1 MPAPTSRSTAAI
13 TRGSSGALSTT
24 PCEPRVAIRSRVST
38 ISPTGAASVRWNR
51 ERMTAG
57 RIPGSSASNA
67 ARTPLENRDR
77 GVDDEVHD
85 ERPPGQANLRALP
98 VQVLDGLVNLGD
110 RTGPYPAAAVEHAVD
125 GRLRQ
130 PGLDRDLADPEGVP
144 HTDIVRGF

>member
-1 MPAPTSRSTAAI
+1 
-13 TRGSSGALSTT
+13 
-24 PCEPRVAIRSRVST
+24 
-38 ISPTGAASVRWNR
+38 
-51 ERMTAG
+51 MTAG
-57 RIPGSSASNA
+57 RMPGSSASKRGPNA
-67 ARTPLENRDR
+67 AREPDR

-110 RTGPYPAAAVEHAVD
+110 RAGPYPAAAVENAVD